1 MKTDSTA
8 KKDQRS
14 IISYEQHSCC
24 PVCGSQHFTV
34 GTERSELLQ
43 PSAIPVEKLH
53 LQANVRF
60 TSALC
65 EHCGI
70 AFNVSGLSDKSR
82 VTIYNNDY
90 SFIKPSTGIGSS
102 NYLTFISEVHK
113 HLKSKDDA
121 VLEIGGYDGYLLRE
135 LSKEGFTDLTLVDP
149 SAQTNDNDDSLSS
162 VTTISGFFP
171 ADDPVYISRTSCRAY
186 TVSGAE
192 PSAAVATASA
202 DTTTAHAAAVA
213 TAGTAA
219 DSKAPK
225 RLYKVAAAKDV
236 LQMIPDPMGFVR
248 GINAVLE
255 VGGIAVITSV
265 PLQTMHSLQCVHL
278 GINAYTYLAQHNG
291 FTLIDTYKRPENG
304 YVVYVLRKDV
314 DVLSEPERAAAFAA
328 TAQRTK
334 EEFAAEQDK
343 QRKLIMNTSLFG
355 PEAAV
360 YLNER
365 VAHHAALG
373 HEIVLYGTG
382 FYSFDILGAL
392 KTELS
397 SLNLTLVNSSEEQD
411 CYRFMLP
418 DGSTLPVE
426 YSKRALYS
434 RTIPLLILG
443 IKSPLFK
450 AEIMSLLASINCR
463 CEEILYL
470 PDYDK

>member
-1 MKTDSTA
+1 MKTDSTV

-14 IISYEQHSCC
+14 IISYELHSSC

-70 AFNVSGLSDKSR
+70 AFNVSGLSDESR

-90 SFIKPSTGIGSS
+90 SFIKPSAGIGSS

-171 ADDPVYISRTSCRAY
+171 VDDPVYILRTSGR
-186 TVSGAE
+186 VSTYAGAE
-192 PSAAVATASA
+192 SSA
-202 DTTTAHAAAVA
+202 DTATADAAAATVTGAVA
-213 TAGTAA
+213 AA
-219 DSKAPK
+219 TTAPK
-225 RLYKVAAAKDV
+225 RLYKVSAAKDV

-328 TAQRTK
+328 KAQRTA
-334 EEFAAEQDK
+334 EEFAAEQEK

-355 PEAAV
+355 PEAAA

-365 VAHHAALG
+365 VAHHTALG

-426 YSKRALYS
+426 YAKRALYG